1 MIGFFLVVALFSCG
15 RKQYAYFSS
24 GSSSAAQTVISSIEP
39 VVVTAVPSQQ
49 PVITSFENQVIEQ
62 PTSNEVITTVS
73 AKKAVANV
81 KQVSFLQ
88 KIRLVKAELKKVKGT
103 KATMNN
109 ESQVTALLLCIFL
122 GLWGVHR
129 FYLGYTFYGFIQ
141 LFTAGGYFV
150 WWIIDLIRIING
162 DLEPINGP
170 YFTTL

>member
-1 MIGFFLVVALFSCG
+1 MVLALFSCG

-24 GSSSAAQTVISSIEP
+24 GSRSSAAQTVLSSIEP
-39 VVVTAVPSQQ
+39 VVVAAVSRQQ
-49 PVITSFENQVIEQ
+49 PAITSFENQVIEHS
-62 PTSNEVITTVS
+62 TSNEVTTTAS

-88 KIRLVKAELKKVKGT
+88 KIRLVKAVKAELKKVKGT
-103 KATMNN
+103 KATMRN

-122 GLWGVHR
+122 GFFGAHR
-129 FYLGYTFYGFIQ
+129 FYLGYTFYGAVQF
-141 LFTAGGYFV
+141 FTAGGYLI
-150 WWIIDLIRIING
+150 WWIIDLIRIISG